1 MARQILSK
9 EETIAVKRER
19 IPVHEARNKIS
30 NRGLDTENYYYRFI
44 DVNDPDNVSRFVE
57 AGYEFVQKAGTRVGD
72 IPDSAEG
79 ISSLVTITGGRGKT
93 LALVCL
99 PWELKN
105 QDDKAQENKIL
116 EQERDQRRKLAAL
129 SDPAQGNLGRVDE
142 LNSRLGANPLISD
155 KG

>member
-9 EETIAVKRER
+9 EEIIEVKRER

-30 NRGLDTENYYYRFI
+30 NRGLDTDTFYYRLI
-44 DVNDPDNVSRFVE
+44 DINDPDNVERYVG
-57 AGYEFVQKAGTRVGD
+57 AGYEFVQKAGTRLGD
-72 IPDSAEG
+72 IPDSTEG
-79 ISSLVTITGGRGKT
+79 ISSLVTINGGRGKT

-99 PWELKN
+99 PWELKH

-129 SDPAQGNLGRVDE
+129 SDPNQGNLGRVDE
-142 LNSRLGANPLISD
+142 LNSRLGANPLMSD